1 MLGLKRENEA
11 VEAFGAALKLDPN
24 NAQLKAGLEE
34 ALLAARKS
42 SQASSQASSQSTI
55 FTFFRMLLSM

>member
-1 MLGLKRENEA
+1 MKRETEA

-34 ALLAARKS
+34 ALLAARKN
-42 SQASSQASSQSTI
+42 SQASSQSTI
-55 FTFFRMLLSM
+55 FIFFLFLLMDTNLKR